1 VNQDYL
7 FNSYKQQDFVEDLVE
22 MVENLARI
30 IASMEKERR
39 EAGERIREKEGLILK
54 AEQESLDG
62 CVVGIDGGMVKKS
75 FHGVDLLLL
84 RSVAVV
90 FYYKDNK
97 LSHVAYYPDSL
108 PKAELKVVV
117 DPFSD
122 LEFEVNSNIERQIKE
137 VENAREALE
146 KFEPDILFLHG
157 SIIPHYTFV
166 PDKSTLLYISYKR
179 MIEAYQKLFDS
190 VKKAKTVLAGVIE
203 DSRGARFC
211 ELVSQI
217 LPEYKLILSRSK
229 DSNILSYSLKVG
241 ERTVSFPYSSDV
253 KTHPILKEFKDAE
266 KVQTFYIRLGEF
278 DQPVRIDFL
287 ADKEDAD
294 KKISSVLLACA
305 GNASYSIPPVLVEA
319 DQRAR
324 LSENDLEAFYYDILT
339 KTGSLPSMLELRRE
353 RRPF

>member
-1 VNQDYL
+1 V
-7 FNSYKQQDFVEDLVE
+7 KLVD
-22 MVENLARI
+22 NLAKI

-39 EAGERIREKEGLILK
+39 EAGEKIKEKEGLVLK
-54 AEQESLDG
+54 AEEEKLDG
-62 CVVGIDGGMVKKS
+62 CVVGVDGGMVKKS
-75 FHGVDLLLL
+75 FHGIDLILL
-84 RSVAVV
+84 RAVAAA
-90 FYYKDNK
+90 FYYKDSK
-97 LSHVAYYPDSL
+97 LSYVDYYPDSI
-108 PKAELKVVV
+108 PVPELKVVV

-137 VENAREALE
+137 VDTAREALE

-166 PDKSTLLYISYKR
+166 PDKSTLLYVNYKR
-179 MIEAYQKLFDS
+179 MVEAYKKLFES
-190 VKKAKTVLAGVIE
+190 VKKKNTILAGVIE

-217 LPEYKLILSRSK
+217 LPEHKLVLSRSK
-229 DSNILSYSLKVG
+229 DSNILFYSLKAG
-241 ERTVSFPYSSDV
+241 ERTISFPYSSDV
-253 KTHPILKEFKDAE
+253 KTHPILREFEDAA

-278 DQPVRIDFL
+278 DQPVRVDFL

-305 GNASYSIPPVLVEA
+305 SNASYSVPPVLLEA
-319 DQRAR
+319 DQRAK
-324 LSENDLEAFYYDILT
+324 LSESDLEIFYYDILA
-339 KTGSLPSMLELRRE
+339 KTGSLSSTLELRRE